1 MGLRPARVY
10 RRWKRPYTRTAV
22 RVPRKAYIKGIPG
35 SKLIVFEVGNKTG
48 NFDKTLYVVADENV
62 QIRHNALESGRV
74 AAVNYLKKKTD
85 EKNFFLKVKVYPH
98 HVLREHAQAAV
109 AQADRF
115 YQGMSHPFG
124 KPKARA
130 ARVAKGQEIYL
141 VRVNNDKIDIA
152 KEALRR
158 AIMKLPKG
166 SYSIKIIEGNGN

>member
-1 MGLRPARVY
+1 MFGDTMGLRPARVY

-22 RVPRKAYIKGIPG
+22 RVPRKAYIKGVPG
-35 SKLIVFEVGNKTG
+35 SKLIVFEVGNKKG
-48 NFDKTLYVVADENV
+48 EFDETYALVAGENV

-74 AAVNYLKKKTD
+74 AAVNFLKKKID
-85 EKNFFLKVKVYPH
+85 EKSYHFRVNVYPH

-130 ARVAKGQEIYL
+130 ARVAKGTPIYIL
-141 VRVNNDKIDIA
+141 RTNKDKEAIA

-158 AIMKLPKG
+158 ARMKLPG
-166 SYSIKIIEGNGN
+166 SGYKVVVL